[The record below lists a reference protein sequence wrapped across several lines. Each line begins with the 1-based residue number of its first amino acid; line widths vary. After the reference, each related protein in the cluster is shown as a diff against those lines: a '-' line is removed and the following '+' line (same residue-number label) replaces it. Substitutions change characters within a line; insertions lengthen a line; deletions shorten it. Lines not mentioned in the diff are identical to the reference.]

1 MVRCGA
7 SSSAWCCSCSTPCCW
22 SGYRTGRRLPF
33 TASRSSSSSEAS
45 RRPASSPPYG
55 PPRHCPPGSFLRSR
69 PADRPVVL
77 PENRLDELARDVWRS
92 ARAQR
97 ESRVGVASLPPPVVL
112 CAELP
117 GQSAARARARMSSA
131 SGPCELDG
139 EDGEPDEDHEDSRSR
154 EHEHQHAGHQYSRAD
169 RKDQHAPQW

>member
-22 SGYRTGRRLPF
+22 SGYRTGRPLPF

-55 PPRHCPPGSFLRSR
+55 PPPHCPPGSFLRSR
-69 PADRPVVL
+69 PADRPLVL
-77 PENRLDELARDVWRS
+77 PANRLDELARDVWRS
-92 ARAQR
+92 ARAQG

-117 GQSAARARARMSSA
+117 GQIGGARSCTHEQRL
-131 SGPCELDG
+131 GPCELDG
-139 EDGEPDEDHEDSRSR
+139 EDGEPDGD
-154 EHEHQHAGHQYSRAD
+154 
-169 RKDQHAPQW
+169 